1 MEADVAAVCGPRGK
15 HDPGRSA
22 VRHGRE
28 RGSVTL
34 GGRRVGVDRPRM
46 RASDGGEVPVAAYE
60 LFSRSE
66 ILGRMAMG
74 TMLGRL
80 SSRRY
85 PVDAGPTE
93 CGATATPC
101 RASIRPRRRRPA
113 TSSGSPGRNA
123 GPGSARK
130 APGTR
135 GYCRG
140 VLRDL
145 SGSRRQS
152 ISTQWATGGTPNP
165 SPSQPRAKDTQHT
178 DHFLRGC
185 GFQPSSTVP
194 THRIPGDART

>member
-1 MEADVAAVCGPRGK
+1 MWPRCAGPAANTTLGGARCGTGVS
-15 HDPGRSA
+15 G
-22 VRHGRE
+22 
-28 RGSVTL
+28 GSVTL

-74 TMLGRL
+74 KMLGGL

-85 PVDAGPTE
+85 PSTLGRRSAAPRLH
-93 CGATATPC
+93 
-101 RASIRPRRRRPA
+101 RAEPPQGRGDGRLP

-140 VLRDL
+140 GPRDL

-165 SPSQPRAKDTQHT
+165 SPSQPRVKDTQHT
-178 DHFLRGC
+178 YHFLRGC